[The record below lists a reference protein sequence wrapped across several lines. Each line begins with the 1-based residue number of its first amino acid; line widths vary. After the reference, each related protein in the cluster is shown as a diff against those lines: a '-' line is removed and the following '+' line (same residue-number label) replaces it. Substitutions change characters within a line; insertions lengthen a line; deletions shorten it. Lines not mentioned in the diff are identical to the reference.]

1 MTQPVLSG
9 DDDIVGHAEE
19 EPVLDDAAA
28 GVQLRTEF
36 LGIGDG
42 TEGAVIDEVAL
53 VGDVG
58 LAVFLGA
65 QVRIS
70 AEFVEEVP
78 LAGAAEGDDLDGQA
92 VKGAELR
99 RHLRFVDHDDF
110 ALAGLGHD
118 FLVEQGAAAAFDQIE
133 ARVDLVGPVD
143 GQIDDGGALGIDQRE
158 AGRPGGAGHFGRS
171 GEAAE
176 SGQFAGGVAA
186 GDFADGMD
194 GGRAG
199 AESDDGAG
207 FEEADGVNGG
217 GVFERVPVQRAHRGI
232 VPFPEADGRNFGGG
246 RGVLTLGE
254 GARSIRHG
262 AKAPNPP
269 MEEVVRNQIREF
281 LAGKGLRKTTQRDA
295 IIEAAFSTDRHY
307 TADELLDMAR
317 GIERTVSRATVY
329 RTLPILV
336 ESGLLRELDLGQ
348 GRKVYD
354 PNFVDHPHHNHLICL
369 DCQTILEF
377 EDLNME
383 LLENC
388 MAKRMGFTPA
398 NKQVRIEARCDE
410 LKLKGVCRK
419 SGREVLAAI

>member
-1 MTQPVLSG
+1 MAEAALSG

-19 EPVLDDAAA
+19 ESVFDDAAA
-28 GVQLRTEF
+28 GVELGAEF
-36 LGIGDG
+36 FRVGDG
-42 TEGAVIDEVAL
+42 AEGAVIDEISF
-53 VGDVG
+53 VGYVRR
-58 LAVFLGA
+58 AVLLGA
-65 QVRIS
+65 QFRVA

-78 LAGAAEGDDLDGQA
+78 LAGAAERDHLDRQT
-92 VKGAELR
+92 VEGAELR
-99 RHLRFVDHDDF
+99 RHFGFVDHDDF
-110 ALAGLGHD
+110 ALAGLRDD
-118 FLVEQGAAAAFDQIE
+118 FFMEQGATAAFDQVELRI
-133 ARVDLVGPVD
+133 DLVGAVD
-143 GQIDDGGALGIDQRE
+143 GQVDDCRAFGIDERKV
-158 AGRPGGAGHFGRS
+158 GGLGGSGHFRRG
-171 GEAAE
+171 GETAE
-176 SGQFAGGVAA
+176 SGQFARGVAA
-186 GDFADGMD
+186 GDFADGVD

-199 AESDDGAG
+199 AEADDGAG
-207 FEEADGVNGG
+207 FDEADGINGSS
-217 GVFERVPVQRAHRGI
+217 VFERIPVQRAHRGI

-246 RGVLTLGE
+246 RGVLTRGE
-254 GARSIRHG
+254 GARSIRGG
-262 AKAPNPP
+262 ARAPNPP

-419 SGREVLAAI
+419 SGREVLAAV

>member
-1 MTQPVLSG
+1 M
-9 DDDIVGHAEE
+9 
-19 EPVLDDAAA
+19 
-28 GVQLRTEF
+28 
-36 LGIGDG
+36 
-42 TEGAVIDEVAL
+42 
-53 VGDVG
+53 
-58 LAVFLGA
+58 
-65 QVRIS
+65 
-70 AEFVEEVP
+70 
-78 LAGAAEGDDLDGQA
+78 
-92 VKGAELR
+92 
-99 RHLRFVDHDDF
+99 
-110 ALAGLGHD
+110 
-118 FLVEQGAAAAFDQIE
+118 
-133 ARVDLVGPVD
+133 
-143 GQIDDGGALGIDQRE
+143 
-158 AGRPGGAGHFGRS
+158 
-171 GEAAE
+171 
-176 SGQFAGGVAA
+176 
-186 GDFADGMD
+186 
-194 GGRAG
+194 
-199 AESDDGAG
+199 
-207 FEEADGVNGG
+207 
-217 GVFERVPVQRAHRGI
+217 
-232 VPFPEADGRNFGGG
+232 PFPVADGRNFGVG
-246 RGVLTLGE
+246 RGVLTRGE
-254 GARSIRHG
+254 AARSIRDG
-262 AKAPNPP
+262 ARAPNPL

-354 PNFVDHPHHNHLICL
+354 PNFVYHPHHNHLICL

-419 SGREVLAAI
+419 SGREVLSAV